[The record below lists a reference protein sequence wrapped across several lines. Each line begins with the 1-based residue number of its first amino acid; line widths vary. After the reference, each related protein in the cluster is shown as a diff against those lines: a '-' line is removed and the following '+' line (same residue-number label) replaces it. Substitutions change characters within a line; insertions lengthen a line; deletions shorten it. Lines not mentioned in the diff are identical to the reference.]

1 MTVLRHIATV
11 AALPGYRL
19 AVGLDDGASFT
30 VDLSAQVA
38 RGGVFSPLRNAA
50 AFGRVRIGARHRTLE
65 WPSPHGTDGEALVD
79 IDAEALLALSAGQ

>member
-1 MTVLRHIATV
+1 MTGLRHIASV

-19 AVGLDDGASFT
+19 AVGLEDGASLT

-38 RGGVFSPLRNAA
+38 RGGVFSALRNSA
-50 AFGRVRIGARHRTLE
+50 AFARVRIGARHRTLE

-79 IDAEALLALSAGQ
+79 IDAESLLAMSAR